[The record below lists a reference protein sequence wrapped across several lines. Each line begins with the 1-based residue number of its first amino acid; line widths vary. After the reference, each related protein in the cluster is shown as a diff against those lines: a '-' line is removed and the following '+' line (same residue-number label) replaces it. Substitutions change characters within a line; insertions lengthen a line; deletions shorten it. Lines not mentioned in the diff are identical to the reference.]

1 MKKIRKVYK
10 VTFFYLGKVYTLYAK
25 SIEASSKLITM
36 CEISEIIF
44 KKNPNLIIPSDE
56 ETRAEFSRS
65 KILYIP
71 LNNVL
76 RVDDL
81 EDIDEK
87 EIEDPST
94 IKAKGDS
101 NLIRPVEFFR

>member
-1 MKKIRKVYK
+1 MKKIKRVYK
-10 VTFFYLGKVYTLYAK
+10 VTFFYLGKIYTLYAK
-25 SIEASSKLITM
+25 SIEASSRLITM
-36 CEISEIIF
+36 CEISDIIF

-56 ETRAEFSRS
+56 ETRSEFSKS
-65 KILYIP
+65 KTLFIP

-81 EDIDEK
+81 EDFDE
-87 EIEDPST
+87 EDIEDPAT
-94 IKAKGDS
+94 IKARAES